1 MTDIVKFNV
10 RLPKPLHRRLQR
22 DAAKNNVSMN
32 TQMVNELE
40 GSRAALVRDLVEAAR
55 PELKDIAAERHSN
68 VEHAFRAIQVRLGA
82 IEDRLAAVERR
93 IVCLPIEP
101 GESFRLPEA
110 EFSVETETAPE
121 KPSVKQAAEVTAFD
135 PAREPANPSRLRHY
149 DAPRN
154 RRDKSA

>member
-22 DAAKNNVSMN
+22 DAAKNNVSLN
-32 TQMVNELE
+32 TQMANELE

-82 IEDRLAAVERR
+82 IEDRLAAVQRR
-93 IVCLPIEP
+93 NVYLPIDP
-101 GESFRLPEA
+101 DESLKIP
-110 EFSVETETAPE
+110 
-121 KPSVKQAAEVTAFD
+121 Q
-135 PAREPANPSRLRHY
+135 
-149 DAPRN
+149 
-154 RRDKSA
+154 